1 MEPNYSLR
9 TLPHAAHNY
18 LFQKNPDSIILRER
32 GVDTLK
38 IGLCLVLECKKSGY
52 RPVYI
57 YGPMIK
63 GRLISTYYVND
74 FPCEMKFNRS

>member
-1 MEPNYSLR
+1 MEPNHKYI
-9 TLPHAAHNY
+9 TLPHAAHNH
-18 LFQKNPDSIILRER
+18 LFQQAATGSKEQER
-32 GVDTLK
+32 FVDTLK

-63 GRLISTYYVND
+63 GRLISTYYVNN